1 MHDGAGYTVME
12 YVGGESLKEILQQRR
27 EDNNGVIAPMPVDQ
41 ALAYVLAIL
50 PAFAYLHDHNLL
62 FCDFKPENVIQQGD
76 GVKLIDLGGVRR
88 TDDLTSAI
96 FGTVGYQAPE
106 VAEVGPSVASDIYT
120 IGRTLATLVLDFRG
134 NTTTYVASLPPVADT
149 PVFQQYDSFYRLL
162 AKACALD
169 PADRFATADEMRTQ
183 LLGVLREVVA
193 ADAGPGNP
201 ALHSA
206 ASVLFEA
213 PVADVAS
220 RPLAWD
226 ELPTLRRDDH
236 DPMAS
241 WLAGVNVVDPDA
253 RLAALADA
261 PEDTV
266 EVRLARA
273 RAAIEAER
281 FDVLRDTIATILAD
295 DPWEWRAAWI
305 GGLGELAQGD
315 PVAARASF
323 NAVYGQVPGELA
335 PKLALAA
342 ACELSGEPD
351 IAESLYVICARTD
364 ANYTAPAAF
373 GLMRVREARG
383 DLDGALH
390 ALDLVGPTR
399 GSYVE
404 SRTLRAHL
412 LAASGRGLPALAD
425 AMASVSTVAIAPRER
440 AELAVGVLR
449 SALDTV
455 TASGPEPTTRI
466 AGVPADE
473 PALRDALRGRVPRAR
488 VAHRLTGRA
497 HHARGPR
504 ERGAPVDDPMSDS
517 PAPTPG
523 GTVAEPSG
531 VLECPACGE
540 PSPEGARFCEACGT
554 PLAPLPASP
563 APDAGTGPAA
573 DPATDAATDPAAAG
587 TTGSGPGSGD
597 GTGDEPDEPSGGP
610 SAETG
615 DITAETGARP
625 CVRCGGRVAEDGYC
639 TECGEPAAS
648 ERDHW
653 AERPASWVAGVC
665 DRGVRHSRN
674 EDAMALAASES
685 ATAERAFAA
694 LVVRRRLLRARLR
707 RREPRRGPRR
717 ARRARGARPDGP
729 TRDRRGLGAH
739 GRVVRAPR
747 RRVARRAGRD
757 PRDRGHDG
765 RPREPAV
772 VHVRRGRPRR
782 AARRGGLG
790 GRLARLL
797 DPGRRRRAPAQRR
810 RLVGAGD
817 DRARRPARPGGD
829 VAAGAR
835 HHALAR
841 PRRPRPGGPH
851 GRDAAR
857 PRRLAARVLGRPVEL
872 LLPAPDLA
880 ALVRSTQDRVGD
892 DPQTLAGALVDWAN
906 AQGGRDNITATLARF
921 SRASSTAPP
930 PPPRRTPPPPDAHR
944 ASGPDDPIA
953 CTNTRT
959 TEGAPW
965 PSSPPRSTR
974 TSSCPRARRT
984 STRSSP

>member
-1 MHDGAGYTVME
+1 MTTTATVPCSEPGCPGTIEDGYCNVCGAPAGGSGTTPTPAASGTTGVPAPGSAAAASPSAMLGTGFVQGRPGTAGTGDPDAERSTRTGRTSSSRLASTALGSARTAATGSKATRRVGTSSTRLRGRGLGAGLTTVPSVPVRDPLQSVMAVPEVAERKRFCPACGEKVGRGRDGQPGRTSGFCPHCGNRFDFTPQLKPGDLVGGQYEVVGCLAHGGLGWIYLARDQNVSGRWVVLKGLLNSGDPDAYAAAISERQFLAEVEHPLIVEIYNFAMHDGAGYTVME

-27 EDNNGVIAPMPVDQ
+27 EDNNGVIDPMPVDQ

-455 TASGPEPTTRI
+455 TTSGPEPTTRI

-473 PALRDALRGRVPRAR
+473 PALRDAL
-488 VAHRLTGRA
+488 
-497 HHARGPR
+497 
-504 ERGAPVDDPMSDS
+504 
-517 PAPTPG
+517 
-523 GTVAEPSG
+523 
-531 VLECPACGE
+531 
-540 PSPEGARFCEACGT
+540 EGAYRE
-554 PLAPLPASP
+554 LASL
-563 APDAGTGPAA
+563 
-573 DPATDAATDPAAAG
+573 TD
-587 TTGSGPGSGD
+587 SR
-597 GTGDEPDEPSGGP
+597 DER
-610 SAETG
+610 
-615 DITAETGARP
+615 ITL
-625 CVRCGGRVAEDGYC
+625 V
-639 TECGEPAAS
+639 
-648 ERDHW
+648 
-653 AERPASWVAGVC
+653 
-665 DRGVRHSRN
+665 DRAN
-674 EDAMALAASES
+674 E
-685 ATAERAFAA
+685 
-694 LVVRRRLLRARLR
+694 VRRWTIR
-707 RREPRRGPRR
+707 
-717 ARRARGARPDGP
+717 
-729 TRDRRGLGAH
+729 
-739 GRVVRAPR
+739 
-747 RRVARRAGRD
+747 
-757 PRDRGHDG
+757 
-765 RPREPAV
+765 
-772 VHVRRGRPRR
+772 
-782 AARRGGLG
+782 
-790 GRLARLL
+790 
-797 DPGRRRRAPAQRR
+797 
-810 RLVGAGD
+810 
-817 DRARRPARPGGD
+817 
-829 VAAGAR
+829 
-835 HHALAR
+835 
-841 PRRPRPGGPH
+841 
-851 GRDAAR
+851 
-857 PRRLAARVLGRPVEL
+857 
-872 LLPAPDLA
+872 
-880 ALVRSTQDRVGD
+880 
-892 DPQTLAGALVDWAN
+892 
-906 AQGGRDNITATLARF
+906 
-921 SRASSTAPP
+921 
-930 PPPRRTPPPPDAHR
+930 
-944 ASGPDDPIA
+944 
-953 CTNTRT
+953 
-959 TEGAPW
+959 
-965 PSSPPRSTR
+965 
-974 TSSCPRARRT
+974 
-984 STRSSP
+984 